1 MESINVREKL
11 NLIDDHWNP
20 RIIGELNG
28 QQVKVAKIEG
38 EFVWHNHKNE
48 DELFYIIK
56 GKLIIDIRDKEVEL
70 NEGEMIIVPKGVDHK
85 PIAEQEV
92 WIMLFEPK
100 NIKHTGNV
108 EHKLTVKK
116 FKKI

>member
-1 MESINVREKL
+1 
-11 NLIDDHWNP
+11 
-20 RIIGELNG
+20 
-28 QQVKVAKIEG
+28 
-38 EFVWHNHKNE
+38 
-48 DELFYIIK
+48 
-56 GKLIIDIRDKEVEL
+56 
-70 NEGEMIIVPKGVDHK
+70 MIIVPKGVDHK

>member
-56 GKLIIDIRDKEVEL
+56 GKLIIEFRNKKVEL